1 MRSNIEEIFARTNP
15 EIQNL
20 ISNADCLS
28 SSSSPMIAI
37 SIPELGNC
45 NSFPNS
51 ILNTPNTITKA
62 SCIWA
67 IFET

>member
-1 MRSNIEEIFARTNP
+1 MRSNIEEIFARTNL

-20 ISNADCLS
+20 IPDADFL

-37 SIPELGNC
+37 SIPELGNR
-45 NSFPNS
+45 NSFLNS
-51 ILNTPNTITKA
+51 VLNTPNITKT

>member
-15 EIQNL
+15 QIQNL
-20 ISNADCLS
+20 ISDVDFL
-28 SSSSPMIAI
+28 SSPMIAI
-37 SIPELGNC
+37 SIPELGNS
-45 NSFPNS
+45 NSFLNS
-51 ILNTPNTITKA
+51 VLNTPNITKT

>member
-20 ISNADCLS
+20 ISDADFL
-28 SSSSPMIAI
+28 SSPMIAI

>member
-20 ISNADCLS
+20 ISDADFL
-28 SSSSPMIAI
+28 SSPMIAI
-37 SIPELGNC
+37 SIPELGNS

-51 ILNTPNTITKA
+51 VLNTPNITKT

>member
-20 ISNADCLS
+20 ISDADFL
-28 SSSSPMIAI
+28 SSPMIAI
-37 SIPELGNC
+37 SIPELGNS

-51 ILNTPNTITKA
+51 VLNTPNITKA

>member
-1 MRSNIEEIFARTNP
+1 MRSNIEDTFCKNKSRNSKSYIR
-15 EIQNL
+15 
-20 ISNADCLS
+20 SDADFL
-28 SSSSPMIAI
+28 SSPMIAI

-51 ILNTPNTITKA
+51 ILNTPNITKA